1 MALMQA
7 PAAADPMIHTQAIAN
22 FYNSAVQDDV
32 ASQKAGRPIFVDE
45 ERVRIVWAGN
55 TKSEFH
61 APAAD
66 RCDRPLV
73 NPEDKSR
80 YYVKWKDHPD
90 FKPAYEAF
98 KAGQAY
104 AATGTPITELP
115 FLSEANRMELK
126 AINVLTAEQLVG
138 MDISKANK
146 FGIGRWREQAKSFL
160 DRAAGAAVDAAH
172 AAEKQDLQDQLDE
185 MRAQIAALAS
195 GGGVAPKAAP
205 QVMSNSPF
213 AAWEPEDIRLW
224 ITDTLKAN
232 PHVDME
238 PPHSRLGKPKLLEY
252 ADDLNAR
259 VQNAGQSVAA

>member
-1 MALMQA
+1 MVAFMQA

-32 ASQKAGRPIFVDE
+32 ASHKAGRPIFVDE
-45 ERVRIVWAGN
+45 ERIRIVWAGN

-61 APAAD
+61 APAND
-66 RCDRPLV
+66 RCDRPLI

-90 FKPAYEAF
+90 FRPAYEAF

-104 AATGTPITELP
+104 ASTGTPITELP

-138 MDISKANK
+138 MDVSKANK

-172 AAEKQDLQDQLDE
+172 AAEKQALQEQLDE
-185 MRAQIAALAS
+185 MRAQIAALAN
-195 GGGVAPKAAP
+195 GGAVTAKASKKPKEG
-205 QVMSNSPF
+205 STSPF
-213 AAWEPEDIRLW
+213 ASWEDPDIRVW
-224 ITDTLKAN
+224 MKDADPEAPDPGPRTSHA
-232 PHVDME
+232 
-238 PPHSRLGKPKLLEY
+238 KLCEL
-252 ADDLNAR
+252 ADEINAR
-259 VQNAGQSVAA
+259 LQANQSVAA

>member
-1 MALMQA
+1 MVALSHT

-45 ERVRIVWAGN
+45 ERIRIVWAGN

-61 APAAD
+61 APATD

-104 AATGTPITELP
+104 AASGTPITELP

-138 MDISKANK
+138 MDIAKANK

-172 AAEKQDLQDQLDE
+172 AAEKQAMQDQLDE
-185 MRAQIAALAS
+185 MRAQIAALANGS
-195 GGGVAPKAAP
+195 GASAKVATKPTAAA
-205 QVMSNSPF
+205 SASPF
-213 AAWEPEDIRLW
+213 GSWEDQDIRAW
-224 ITDTLKAN
+224 MKDADPEAPVPGPRTS
-232 PHVDME
+232 HV
-238 PPHSRLGKPKLLEY
+238 KLCEL
-252 ADDLNAR
+252 ADEINAR
-259 VQNAGQSVAA
+259 LQANQSVAA